1 MDTNKIQL
9 NSELDTTVF
18 VNIDEDRFV
27 FHINKQPREVEAGE
41 QKVMPLYVAQ
51 VGAKHLVDKILQK
64 NGVRDTL
71 RDTPERRTLFA
82 RILPDISK
90 QLEIIPQSKEDYET
104 GIALLRKRQEELEA
118 KLRGE
123 NEDLEKLREQNKSLT
138 EKVNEMDATVRRLEA
153 ERIEPIR
160 RKVVK

>member
-90 QLEIIPQSKEDYET
+90 QIEIIPQSKEDYET